1 MCLQFEPLHAVI
13 PIQINTRFCHSMSN
27 AYLFSLSSKIAT
39 LFSIKVPSCICV
51 GAGAGEGVAA
61 EEDAIADLHIMNATL
76 ALTWLIFH
84 RAAREH
90 QVAVLLNGRFD

>member
-1 MCLQFEPLHAVI
+1 MCLQFEPLHAVV
-13 PIQINTRFCHSMSN
+13 PIQINTRFCHSMST

-61 EEDAIADLHIMNATL
+61 EEDAIDDLHIMNARSTHSSLDL
-76 ALTWLIFH
+76 ADLPPCCERIPNSCS
-84 RAAREH
+84 A
-90 QVAVLLNGRFD
+90 

>member
-1 MCLQFEPLHAVI
+1 MCLQFEPLHAVV

-51 GAGAGEGVAA
+51 GVGASEGAAA
-61 EEDAIADLHIMNATL
+61 EEDAIDDLHIMNASSTNSSLDL
-76 ALTWLIFH
+76 ADLPPCCERTPSSCS
-84 RAAREH
+84 A
-90 QVAVLLNGRFD
+90 